1 MDIKKKLIEEESK
14 ILEDKINLMKNQLVK
29 NDNVIKEYSLQDINT
44 YNKIDESEYFKIIV
58 QQKNLESALDNPY
71 FGRLDIEYKDDNEKE
86 TVYIGRRRVDIG
98 DDIIIYSWAAPIA
111 DIYQEYNSGEYKR
124 KYIDKNSGKEIFL
137 EGNILE
143 KRKISISKSEVIDV
157 YSYTNITEKDEEEFV
172 RDKIENSKTDKLGV
186 IIETVQKE
194 QNRIIRLPIEK
205 NIIVQG
211 CARSGKSSVAF
222 HRLAYLAYNY
232 NLKDNELL
240 VISPNKIFQGYTS
253 NILMELVADFNVQ
266 QYNFKEFAEVI
277 LKRKI
282 ENNIINNDE
291 IYKEQSI

>member
-1 MDIKKKLIEEESK
+1 MYNIYIIFRKWLGELSVDIKKKLIEEESK

-143 KRKISISKSEVIDV
+143 I
-157 YSYTNITEKDEEEFV
+157 
-172 RDKIENSKTDKLGV
+172 KL
-186 IIETVQKE
+186 
-194 QNRIIRLPIEK
+194 
-205 NIIVQG
+205 
-211 CARSGKSSVAF
+211 
-222 HRLAYLAYNY
+222 
-232 NLKDNELL
+232 
-240 VISPNKIFQGYTS
+240 
-253 NILMELVADFNVQ
+253 
-266 QYNFKEFAEVI
+266 NF
-277 LKRKI
+277 
-282 ENNIINNDE
+282 
-291 IYKEQSI
+291 YK